1 MKRIVIFGGAGFIGT
16 FVARH
21 WLENG
26 KADEVVVAD
35 IRPSSLTGQPGI
47 RYVELDVR
55 KPIPADLAGGPVDWI
70 FNFAAVHREPG
81 HEAHEYFDTN
91 IMGATNVCAYAEA
104 IGCNNIY
111 FTSSISVYG
120 PTKGPTDENAPI
132 VPISPYGGSKYPAEL
147 IHRIWQA
154 GDRAARRLIIVRP
167 GVVYGPAD
175 PGNIGRMIK
184 AIQKG
189 YFVFPGST
197 NIYKS
202 YAYIFGLLDSIDFVI
217 ASGQQVVCYNY
228 VETPTQQLGEIADEV
243 KKFCGIKAHTYSL
256 PTSVLVPAASVV
268 QLVLGARNP
277 IHPVRVRKA
286 GNSTH
291 IVPGTLQAMGFEF
304 KYTFASSLAHWA
316 RYRPEDFVTVQGEAA

>member
-16 FVARH
+16 FVARR
-21 WLENG
+21 WLETG
-26 KADEVVVAD
+26 QADEVILAD
-35 IRPSSLTGQPGI
+35 IRPSPLAGQPGI
-47 RYVELDVR
+47 KFAQIDVR
-55 KPIPADLAGGPVDWI
+55 QPIPADLAGGPVDWI

-91 IMGATNVCAYAEA
+91 IMGASNVCNYAQA
-104 IGCNNIY
+104 IACQNIY

-120 PTKGPTDENAPI
+120 PTKGPTDEDAPI
-132 VPISPYGGSKYPAEL
+132 VPISPYGGSKFPAEL
-147 IHRIWQA
+147 IHKIWQA
-154 GDRAARRLIIVRP
+154 GDAARRLIIVRP

-202 YAYIFGLLDSIDFVI
+202 YAYIYGLLDSIDFVI
-217 ASGQQVVCYNY
+217 ASGRQFVCYNY

-243 KKFCGIKAHTYSL
+243 KKFCGIKARTISL
-256 PTSVLVPAASVV
+256 PTGLLVPAATAV
-268 QLVLGARNP
+268 QLLLGSRNP

-291 IVPGTLQAMGFEF
+291 IIPGTLQKMGFDF
-304 KYTFASSLAHWA
+304 KYTFANSLKHWA
-316 RYRPEDFVTVQGEAA
+316 ERNPQDFA